1 VNLRMLLYSCRTLAI
16 TVAICALASS
26 AWGQQVTATITG
38 RVTDPSSAAISGA
51 KVTATSVERG
61 IPYTATTNGEG
72 YYNLKNL
79 LVGEYN
85 VKVESAGFQTAT
97 QSNITLQMNQVAK
110 MDFQLAVGNV
120 QTTVEVTSAAP
131 VLQTQQTLVGQ
142 VIDSRTDATLPLAT
156 RNYVELTLLAPGTVH
171 PDLSTF
177 ENGFTTG
184 NGGRPYVNGNRE
196 QADNF
201 ILDGMDNN
209 QVSDNLVGYAPSVD
223 AIQEFNEI
231 TQNGP
236 AEFGNFMGAVI
247 STSIKSGTNEYHGDA
262 FEFLRNN
269 VLNSNLWTYN
279 FEGAPKPAQRWNEFG
294 ATLGGP
300 IKKDKLFFFIDYQG
314 ERFDTPTTI
323 SATSMLTA
331 AERGGDFSALLPNTI
346 IYNPYDVT
354 GSGANAQRVPF
365 PNNVIPTN
373 LLSSVASKIAGDT
386 SAYPL
391 PTGPGLVNNFLFA
404 SHSDIQSD
412 QGDARVDW
420 NLSNNDRIFG
430 RYSQSQTTNP
440 STNNVPIFYN
450 SFNNYPTHNG
460 VLDWVHTVSPAIV
473 NDARIGVNYV
483 FINDG
488 AAGNGLTNLNS
499 TVGLPGIP
507 SSILPVMSMS
517 GGYAANIGNS
527 DVYELFADAVIQYE
541 DTVTI
546 SKGSHTFHLGFQG
559 WRERIDTFY
568 SGNNGEAG
576 TFTFGGGYTTA
587 VPGQT
592 FGTKNAAGIATGQP
606 EADFMLGLASSIG
619 GGVNGGTWGQRSN
632 VFGTFFQDDWH
643 ITPNFTANL
652 GVRWELHTPWC
663 EVHNRQDNFGLF
675 SGQIEYPDQNGNNCA
690 LYNQYNGIT
699 NFQPRVGLA
708 WNARKNTV
716 VRAAYTLSN
725 YLEGTGTNLRL
736 PINPPFA
743 HETSANYT
751 TSQYLSDSLPP
762 TTLDQG
768 LTPIASSTGFA
779 SATLRVWDP
788 NIRPAVANQWNFT
801 IQQQFAGS
809 TTLQVGYVGQR
820 TTHLMVPMPYFQ
832 EQLISPG
839 VTAPSPYLAGN
850 PTLTSEIS
858 QISGTATNGDQS
870 YNALQAVF
878 QKRLSKGLEYSV
890 AYTYSKCMTN
900 SSGYYGSWGGA
911 AVPTSPYFQNLYDM
925 KAEWGPCYY
934 DVKHTLSSYVTYDLP
949 FGRDRQFGKSMNP
962 VVNAILGD
970 WQANAIVLLHTGF
983 PLTISAN
990 DDTGTN
996 SRGSRAN
1003 CLAPVQNYGKQ
1014 NSPLGGYQ
1022 WFNAADFGP
1031 ETGGTFGTCGV
1042 GTVRGPG
1049 LATMDASLAKFFNF
1063 TERFK
1068 LELRAEATNFTN
1080 TPILNAP
1087 NAGLGST
1094 LGLLQGAAGAYGVF
1108 GRQIQFAMKF
1118 HY

>member
-1 VNLRMLLYSCRTLAI
+1 MICTLA
-16 TVAICALASS
+16 VS
-26 AWGQQVTATITG
+26 AWSQQVTATITG
-38 RVTDPSSAAISGA
+38 RVTDPTGAAVSGA

-61 IPYTATTNGEG
+61 IPYTATTNSEG
-72 YYNLKNL
+72 YYNLPNL
-79 LVGEYN
+79 LVGTYN
-85 VKVESAGFQTAT
+85 VKVEATGFQTAT
-97 QSNITLQMNQVAK
+97 QSNVNLQMNQVGK
-110 MDFQLAVGNV
+110 MDFALQVGNV
-120 QTTVEVTSAAP
+120 QTTVEVTGAAP
-131 VLQTQQTLVGQ
+131 VLQTEQTLLGQ
-142 VIDSRTDATLPLAT
+142 VIDSRTDTTLPLAT

-184 NGGRPYVNGNRE
+184 NSGRPYVNGNRE

-236 AEFGNFMGAVI
+236 AEFGNYMGAVI
-247 STSIKSGTNEYHGDA
+247 STSIKSGTNQYHGDA
-262 FEFLRNN
+262 FEFFRNN

-323 SATSMLTA
+323 SATSVLTA
-331 AERGGDFSALLPNTI
+331 AERSGDFSALLPNTV
-346 IYNPYDVT
+346 IYNPYDV
-354 GSGANAQRVPF
+354 SGGQRVPF
-365 PNNVIPTN
+365 PGNMIPSN
-373 LLSSVASKIAGDT
+373 LLSPVAQKIVSDT

-391 PTGPGLVNNFLFA
+391 PTGPGLVNNYLY
-404 SHSDIQSD
+404 STHSAINGD

-420 NLSNNDRIFG
+420 SLSDKDRIFG
-430 RYSQSQTTNP
+430 RYSQSMTANPVTND
-440 STNNVPIFYN
+440 VPIFYN
-450 SFNNYPTHNG
+450 SFANYPTHNG
-460 VLDWVHTVSPAIV
+460 VLDWVHTVSPSII
-473 NDARIGVNYV
+473 NDARVGVNYV
-483 FINDG
+483 FINNG
-488 AAGNGLTNLNS
+488 AAGNGLGNFNT

-507 SSILPVMSMS
+507 SSILPDMAIGASN
-517 GGYAANIGNS
+517 GGYAADVGNA
-527 DVYELFADAVIQYE
+527 DVYQLFADTVIQYE
-541 DTVTI
+541 DTLTI
-546 SKGSHTFHLGFQG
+546 NKGSHTFHLGFQG
-559 WRERIDTFY
+559 WRQRIDTFY

-576 TFTFGGGYTTA
+576 NFQFTGYYTTA
-587 VPGQT
+587 APGET
-592 FGTKNAAGIATGQP
+592 FGTKNGSGVATGQP
-606 EADFMLGLASSIG
+606 EADFILGLPSSIG

-632 VFGTFFQDDWH
+632 VFGAFFQDDWH

-652 GVRWELHTPWC
+652 GLRWELHTPWC
-663 EVHNRQDNFGLF
+663 EVDNRQDNFGLF

-699 NFQPRVGLA
+699 NFQPRIGLA
-708 WNARKNTV
+708 WSATKNTV
-716 VRAAYTLSN
+716 IRAAYTLSN

-743 HETSANYT
+743 HEVTANYT
-751 TSQYLSDSLPP
+751 TSQYSSDSLPP
-762 TTLDQG
+762 TTLDEG
-768 LTPIASSTGFA
+768 LTPIASSGGFVN
-779 SATLRVWDP
+779 ATLRVWDP
-788 NIRPAVANQWNFT
+788 NIRPAVANQWNLT
-801 IQQQFAGS
+801 VQHQFSGTS
-809 TTLQVGYVGQR
+809 TLQVGYVGQR

-832 EQLISPG
+832 GYLVSPG
-839 VTAPSPYLAGN
+839 DVQPSPYLAGN
-850 PTLTSEIS
+850 PTLTSQIA
-858 QISGTATNGDQS
+858 QISGTASNGDQS

-900 SSGYYGSWGGA
+900 SSGYYGSWGGS

-925 KAEWGPCYY
+925 KSEWGPCYY

-949 FGRDRQFGKSMNP
+949 FGKDREFGKTMNP

-983 PLTISAN
+983 PLTISAA

-1003 CLAPVQNYGKQ
+1003 CLAPVQYYHEQ
-1014 NSPLGGYQ
+1014 DSPLGGYQ
-1022 WFNAADFGP
+1022 WFNPADFGP

-1063 TERFK
+1063 TENYK
-1068 LELRAEATNFTN
+1068 LEFRAEATNLTN

-1087 NAGLGST
+1087 NAGFGST
-1094 LGLLQGAAGAYGVF
+1094 LGLLQGSAGAYGVF
-1108 GRQIQFAMKF
+1108 GRQVQFAMKF
-1118 HY
+1118 HF